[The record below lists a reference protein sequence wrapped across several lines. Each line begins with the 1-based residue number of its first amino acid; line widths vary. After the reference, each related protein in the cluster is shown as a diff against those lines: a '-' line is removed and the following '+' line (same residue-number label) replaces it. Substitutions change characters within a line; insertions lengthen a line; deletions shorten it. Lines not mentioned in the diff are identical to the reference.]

1 MNKKTILGLLV
12 LAVLFSLTFTST
24 HAQISYQP
32 FVTTLQFGVRG
43 NEVSRLQSV
52 LSQFP
57 DVYRE
62 GLVTGYFGPLT
73 KNAVIRFQIK
83 YGIEAVGI
91 IGPITRARLNA
102 LITAEQIG
110 PAGSTGAT
118 GATGLTEP
126 IGVTG
131 PIGLTGPVGATGEI
145 GLTGTIGP
153 VGPSGEIGI
162 TGLTGSTGATGAT
175 GATGMSGPIG
185 PNFLVA
191 TAVDGNMNDNKVF
204 VIVSGGTF
212 TAGHA
217 YCVMV
222 TAPGAGK
229 VDNFIISVGGT
240 VIGTC
245 TVSGTAIFGSTTLTS
260 TSISPGTVVQI
271 NTNSTGSKRLGSMA
285 IGQ

>member
-57 DVYRE
+57 DVYPE

-145 GLTGTIGP
+145 GLTGTI
-153 VGPSGEIGI
+153 
-162 TGLTGSTGATGAT
+162 
-175 GATGMSGPIG
+175 
-185 PNFLVA
+185 
-191 TAVDGNMNDNKVF
+191 
-204 VIVSGGTF
+204 
-212 TAGHA
+212 
-217 YCVMV
+217 
-222 TAPGAGK
+222 
-229 VDNFIISVGGT
+229 
-240 VIGTC
+240 
-245 TVSGTAIFGSTTLTS
+245 
-260 TSISPGTVVQI
+260 
-271 NTNSTGSKRLGSMA
+271 
-285 IGQ
+285 